1 MVQIPGNGDF
11 ILSQPEPYTLG
22 EAWCLVAQLMVLYNL
37 RPSKTRALTWQRER
51 GREKGEGGRERERER
66 EGGREGGRERERE
79 GEREGEREKGE
90 RDSVQ
95 HTTLLSLAICWYRL
109 TTSDNYSNETEW
121 LPQGVALVT
130 TTCR

>member
-51 GREKGEGGRERERER
+51 EGERERERGRERERER
-66 EGGREGGRERERE
+66 ER
-79 GEREGEREKGE
+79 
-90 RDSVQ
+90 
-95 HTTLLSLAICWYRL
+95 
-109 TTSDNYSNETEW
+109 
-121 LPQGVALVT
+121 
-130 TTCR
+130 